1 MDDVQKIIE
10 MNKIA
15 TLSEVK
21 EAVAFVTEI
30 QEGVQ
35 QIHFQL
41 H

>member
-1 MDDVQKIIE
+1 MDDVQKMIE
-10 MNKIA
+10 MNKNA
-15 TLSEVK
+15 TLSELR

-35 QIHFQL
+35 QMHFQL